1 MEIYHF
7 RFFFFF
13 FWNEKSFVASIKI
26 IHMEL
31 KIKVW
36 VLKVF
41 RLVLA
46 AMESRDGYNKGV
58 ASSPGVTSAVIIC
71 EAKLINMLNKQELK
85 DKKKKMVILL
95 WSVPA
100 YTFNV
105 IYTYF
110 KSLGRRASEVRAFN
124 RTSKKM
130 FCNHRLML
138 FLMCPQGV
146 ESLRN
151 SSENNRGKN

>member
-1 MEIYHF
+1 M
-7 RFFFFF
+7 
-13 FWNEKSFVASIKI
+13 
-26 IHMEL
+26 
-31 KIKVW
+31 W
-36 VLKVF
+36 VLKIF

-46 AMESRDGYNKGV
+46 VMESRDGYNKGV

-71 EAKLINMLNKQELK
+71 EAKMINMLNKQELK
-85 DKKKKMVILL
+85 DKKKMVILL

-110 KSLGRRASEVRAFN
+110 KSLGIRASEVRAFN

-146 ESLRN
+146 
-151 SSENNRGKN
+151 NRYEIALKITAAKTRTRLMNHRIKWGDRCWRS